1 MKNIRLPLTKDKIKK
16 LKVGDE
22 VFLTGR
28 IYTARDAAHKR
39 ICECIKKRKKL
50 PISLKG
56 NIIYYCGPTPAMP
69 GKAIGSCGPTTS
81 KRMDS
86 FTPLLLAR
94 GLAGMIGKGER
105 SKETE
110 ASIRRHEAV
119 YFLACGGAGAYLGSR
134 VKKAKVIAY
143 GDLGPEAIYELWV
156 EDFPVIVAI
165 DSRGRNI
172 YKLLE
177 QGAA

>member
-1 MKNIRLPLTKDKIKK
+1 MKRILLPLTKDTIRK

-22 VFLTGR
+22 VLLTGR

-39 ICECIKKRKKL
+39 ICECIKGRKKL
-50 PISLKG
+50 PIPLAG
-56 NIIYYCGPTPAMP
+56 EIIYYCGPTPAMP

-86 FTPLLLAR
+86 FTAPLLSKNLF
-94 GLAGMIGKGER
+94 GMIGKGDR
-105 SKETE
+105 SKEVE
-110 ASIRRHEAV
+110 SAIKKYHAV
-119 YFLACGGAGAYLGSR
+119 YFTACGGAGAYLAGK
-134 VKKAKVIAY
+134 VKRSKVAAY
-143 GDLGPEAIYELWV
+143 KDLGPEAIHELWV

-165 DSRGRNI
+165 DSKGRNI
-172 YKLLE
+172 YKLIE